1 MSAAGHTPSAPHA
14 AGAAA
19 SAAQPLQLLLVVA
32 TAVVLRAFSATNVD
46 VSWLITIGE
55 KMLAGERLYVDLIEV
70 NPPASAFLY
79 LPAVL
84 LARALGLSPEVVV
97 DMLVFLAAGASL
109 WLAGRILQRTRIF
122 DGVDVW
128 SLAAWSAAVLL
139 ILPMHTFG
147 EREHIATILLLPLLA
162 LLLVRA
168 TNGAPA
174 FRWTLAAGLGAGL
187 AIVIKPHFALPAG
200 LVIAAAAYARGSW
213 RVPFAAENWIAA
225 ALAIAYGAYVIV
237 AHPAFINDVMPLVQ
251 ATYLPARKGLFAL
264 LTTASMLCWIAALG
278 LLVRWQRRALL
289 APPFS
294 LLLAASL
301 GFALVYFIQGKG
313 WPYHAYPALALALIA
328 LALAAAMPRPAPK
341 SETASRRL
349 LPVDSMIPVAAIAAL
364 SCLALNAAVNMAPL
378 IDPIRALKA
387 RPTLLT
393 ITSDIAVGHPLVREL
408 QGKWVS
414 RVGALWISA
423 GVFRRAVDEKLDLE
437 QKAAL
442 KLLATRD
449 RDMLV
454 EDIRRN
460 RPDIILV
467 EKGVFDWEAWARSDP
482 LVAAELAYYREAGR
496 VAAFLI
502 LRRRDG

>member
-1 MSAAGHTPSAPHA
+1 MNAAGHTPSARPA
-14 AGAAA
+14 AGAAVN
-19 SAAQPLQLLLVVA
+19 AAQPLQFLLVVA
-32 TAVVLRAFSATNVD
+32 TAVVLRAFSGTNVD

-97 DMLVFLAAGASL
+97 DALVFFAAGAGL
-109 WLAGRILQRTRIF
+109 WLTGRILQRTHLL
-122 DGVDVW
+122 DDVDVW

-162 LLLVRA
+162 LLFVRA
-168 TNGAPA
+168 SGGASA
-174 FRWTLAAGLGAGL
+174 LRWTLVAGIGAGL
-187 AIVIKPHFALPAG
+187 AIVIKPHFVIPVG
-200 LVIAAAAYARGSW
+200 LAVAAAAYARGSW
-213 RVPFAAENWIAA
+213 RVLLALENRIAG
-225 ALAIAYGAYVIV
+225 AIAVAYGAYVIV
-237 AHPAFINDVMPLVQ
+237 AYPAFIYDVMPLVQ

-264 LTTASMLCWIAALG
+264 FTTASMLYWMAALF

-289 APPFS
+289 APPFL
-294 LLLAASL
+294 LLLAASI

-328 LALAAAMPRPAPK
+328 LALAGAMPAAARAGAAP
-341 SETASRRL
+341 RR
-349 LPVDSMIPVAAIAAL
+349 VFAANSMIPVAVLAAL
-364 SCLALNAAVNMAPL
+364 SCLSLNAAVNMAPL

-387 RPTLLT
+387 QPTLLA
-393 ITSDIAVGHPLVREL
+393 ITSEIAVGHPLVREL

-414 RVGALWISA
+414 RVGSLWISA
-423 GVFRRAVDEKLDLE
+423 GVFRRVADEKLDPGE
-437 QKAAL
+437 KAAL
-442 KLLATRD
+442 RRLAARD

-467 EKGVFDWEAWARSDP
+467 EKGVLDWEAWARADP
-482 LVAAELAYYREAGR
+482 LVAAELAHYREAGR

-502 LRRRDG
+502 LRRQGG

>member
-1 MSAAGHTPSAPHA
+1 MRAAGHTPSARPA
-14 AGAAA
+14 AGAAIR
-19 SAAQPLQLLLVVA
+19 AAQPLQLLLVVA
-32 TAVVLRAFSATNVD
+32 TAVVLRAFSGTNVD

-84 LARALGLSPEVVV
+84 LARSFGLSPEVVV
-97 DMLVFLAAGASL
+97 DALVFFAAGAGL
-109 WLAGRILQRTRIF
+109 WLAGRILQRTRLF
-122 DGVDVW
+122 DDVDLW
-128 SLAAWSAAVLL
+128 SLAAWSAAVML

-168 TNGAPA
+168 TGDASELS
-174 FRWTLAAGLGAGL
+174 WTIAAGIGAGL
-187 AIVIKPHFALPAG
+187 AIVIKPHFVIPVG
-200 LVIAAAAYARGSW
+200 LAAAAAAYACRSW
-213 RVPFAAENWIAA
+213 RVLLSLENWIAGVIA
-225 ALAIAYGAYVIV
+225 VAYGAYVIV
-237 AHPAFINDVMPLVQ
+237 AYPEFIHDVMPLAQ

-264 LTTASMLCWIAALG
+264 FTIASMLCWMVALV
-278 LLVRWQRRALL
+278 LLARWQRRALL

-294 LLLAASL
+294 LLLAASI

-328 LALAAAMPRPAPK
+328 LALAGAMPAASPAAAAP
-341 SETASRRL
+341 RRL
-349 LPVDSMIPVAAIAAL
+349 FPADSMIPVAVLAAL
-364 SCLALNAAVNMAPL
+364 SCLSLNAAVNMAPL

-387 RPTLLT
+387 EPTLLT

-414 RVGALWISA
+414 RVGSLWISA
-423 GVFRRAVDEKLDLE
+423 GVFRRAVDEKLDPE

-442 KLLATRD
+442 RRLAARD

-467 EKGVFDWEAWARSDP
+467 EKGVFDWEAWARADP
-482 LVAAELAYYREAGR
+482 LVAAELAHYREAGR

-502 LRRRDG
+502 LQRQGG

>member
-1 MSAAGHTPSAPHA
+1 MRTAGHTPPARR
-14 AGAAA
+14 AA
-19 SAAQPLQLLLVVA
+19 SAAVGAAQPLQLLLVVV

-70 NPPASAFLY
+70 NAPASAFLY
-79 LPAVL
+79 LPAVV

-97 DMLVFLAAGASL
+97 DVLVFLAAGASL
-109 WLAGRILQRTRIF
+109 WLAGRILQYTHIF
-122 DGVDVW
+122 DGVDGW

-162 LLLVRA
+162 LLLLRA
-168 TNGAPA
+168 SNGAPVL
-174 FRWTLAAGLGAGL
+174 RWTIVAGIGAGL
-187 AIVIKPHFALPAG
+187 AIAIKPHFAIPVG
-200 LVIAAAAYARGSW
+200 LAAAAAAYACRSW
-213 RVPFAAENWIAA
+213 RVLFAPENWITG
-225 ALAIAYGAYVIV
+225 AIAVAYGAYVI
-237 AHPAFINDVMPLVQ
+237 AAYPEFIHDVMPLVR

-264 LTTASMLCWIAALG
+264 LTTAPMLCWMVALI

-289 APPFS
+289 TSPFS

-301 GFALVYFIQGKG
+301 GFTLVYFIQGKG

-328 LALAAAMPRPAPK
+328 LALAGAMPRAEAGTAPSHRLFPAH
-341 SETASRRL
+341 
-349 LPVDSMIPVAAIAAL
+349 SMIPVAVLAAL

-423 GVFRRAVDEKLDLE
+423 GVFRRALDEKLDPGK
-437 QKAAL
+437 KAAL
-442 KLLATRD
+442 KRLAARD

-454 EDIRRN
+454 DDIRRN

-467 EKGVFDWEAWARSDP
+467 EKGVFDWETWARADP
-482 LVAAELAYYREAGR
+482 LVAAELAHYREAGR
-496 VAAFLI
+496 VAVFLI
-502 LRRRDG
+502 LQRQGS